1 MAESSE
7 MWKQRYEFS
16 VETQERLARDHR
28 ELVQQLARALN
39 RISLACEGQDPALDA
54 ELQGLRAFLRLK
66 TLSTDVLASKIDVV
80 EERLRGLEQ
89 RQRFGDPRVREA
101 LELLLGQINAAK
113 PPRDTARAAA
123 NLAKE
128 LRGGADVAELLLRAL
143 ALGARARQALPVAG
157 NDVADPSPEARVGGG
172 FFARLFGRPTASG
185 TAGATEVASRAESV
199 PDAANRALDALIDMV
214 PAPAADPG
222 MRGRYEAA
230 KLRLARGVRWP
241 ELVSAIEDIRV
252 LAGAALARSRDEFG
266 GFLKEMSERLDRTA
280 AALAEDGGGT
290 LARRGSAIEL
300 DAVLLE
306 SVGAIRKDVATA
318 TDLEQLKHEVS
329 MRVEA
334 IGTALDSFRE
344 REERLLAVS
353 EAAAR
358 TLSERVEVLR
368 AQTGAAE
375 ALLVE
380 QRRLALTDP
389 LTQLPNRE
397 ALNGQLSREEERY
410 RRYGRPLSLAVCD
423 IDRFKAVND
432 RYGHA
437 TGDAVL
443 REVAACLRESL
454 RETDFVARFGGEE
467 FVILLPETAPE
478 QAAGALD
485 TVRMAVAARRVE
497 CRGAA
502 PLNVTVSFG
511 VACFG
516 EGDDAERVFIRADA
530 ALYQAKGAGRD
541 RVIVFGEDAASPV

>member
-1 MAESSE
+1 MAESPE

-16 VETQERLARDHR
+16 VETQERLVRDHR

-80 EERLRGLEQ
+80 EDRLRALEQ

-123 NLAKE
+123 KLAKE

-143 ALGARARQALPVAG
+143 ALGARAPQTLPVAG
-157 NDVADPSPEARVGGG
+157 KDVADPSPEARVGGG

-185 TAGATEVASRAESV
+185 TAGATEAASRAESV

-280 AALAEDGGGT
+280 AALAEDGDGT

-389 LTQLPNRE
+389 LTRLPNRE

-541 RVIVFGEDAASPV
+541 RVIVFGEDAASPG

>member
-1 MAESSE
+1 MAESPE

-128 LRGGADVAELLLRAL
+128 LRGGSDVAELLLRAL
-143 ALGARARQALPVAG
+143 ALGARAPQALPVAG

-172 FFARLFGRPTASG
+172 FFARLFGRPMASG
-185 TAGATEVASRAESV
+185 TAGATEAASRAESV

-306 SVGAIRKDVATA
+306 SVGAIRNDVATA

-541 RVIVFGEDAASPV
+541 RVIVFGEDAASPG

>member
-1 MAESSE
+1 MAESPE

-80 EERLRGLEQ
+80 EERLRDLEQ

-143 ALGARARQALPVAG
+143 ALGARAPQALPVAG
-157 NDVADPSPEARVGGG
+157 NDVADPSPEARVGRG
-172 FFARLFGRPTASG
+172 FFARLFGRPMASG
-185 TAGATEVASRAESV
+185 TAGATEAASRAESV

-502 PLNVTVSFG
+502 PLSVTVSFG

-541 RVIVFGEDAASPV
+541 RVIVFGEDAASPG

>member
-1 MAESSE
+1 
-7 MWKQRYEFS
+7 
-16 VETQERLARDHR
+16 
-28 ELVQQLARALN
+28 
-39 RISLACEGQDPALDA
+39 
-54 ELQGLRAFLRLK
+54 
-66 TLSTDVLASKIDVV
+66 
-80 EERLRGLEQ
+80 
-89 RQRFGDPRVREA
+89 
-101 LELLLGQINAAK
+101 
-113 PPRDTARAAA
+113 
-123 NLAKE
+123 
-128 LRGGADVAELLLRAL
+128 
-143 ALGARARQALPVAG
+143 
-157 NDVADPSPEARVGGG
+157 
-172 FFARLFGRPTASG
+172 
-185 TAGATEVASRAESV
+185 
-199 PDAANRALDALIDMV
+199 
-214 PAPAADPG
+214 
-222 MRGRYEAA
+222 
-230 KLRLARGVRWP
+230 
-241 ELVSAIEDIRV
+241 
-252 LAGAALARSRDEFG
+252 
-266 GFLKEMSERLDRTA
+266 MSERLDRTA

-290 LARRGSAIEL
+290 RARRGSAIEL

-306 SVGAIRKDVATA
+306 SVGAIRNDVATA

-502 PLNVTVSFG
+502 PLSVTVSFG

-541 RVIVFGEDAASPV
+541 RVIVFGEDAASPG